1 MCIKIY
7 KYYNF
12 LSQFLKCLYN
22 YHKNIYYNSYDWNSI
37 GQVFLRKSL
46 DERFLKKILQII
58 LRFLKYFIKFVK
70 YLTFFFQKY
79 FLN

>member
-7 KYYNF
+7 EYYNF

-22 YHKNIYYNSYDWNSI
+22 YHENIYYNNYDWNSI

-58 LRFLKYFIKFVK
+58 LRFLKCFIKFVK
-70 YLTFFFQKY
+70 YLTFFFFKNT
-79 FLN
+79 F